1 MLSVSAPSFSNVG
14 KLPIRLTDSVSCSV
28 VDVPYELCR
37 SFSKGKETFRLS
49 QQVTIQGPKGTLK
62 TDVAEFVKITNDNN
76 TITVSVQDPEHK
88 IQRSLWGTTRA
99 ALQNNLIGTLEGHL
113 AICKFVGTGYRA
125 MLETG
130 DNGKQYVC
138 LKVGYPYTPRLLV
151 PNGLTVTLP
160 APTRLLIEG
169 ADIQQVKLFAAVI
182 REHKKP
188 EPYKGKGIFV
198 NNETIRLKEKKIK

>member
-1 MLSVSAPSFSNVG
+1 MLSASAACLSNVG

-28 VDVPYELCR
+28 LNIPYELCR
-37 SFSKGKETFRLS
+37 SFTKGKETFRLS
-49 QQVTIQGPKGTLK
+49 QQVTIAGPKGVLK
-62 TDVAEFVKITNDNN
+62 TEVAEFVKITNQDNVV
-76 TITVSVQDPEHK
+76 TVSVEDPEHK

-99 ALQNNLIGTLEGHL
+99 AIQNNFIGALEGHL

-125 MLETG
+125 TLETG
-130 DNGKQYVC
+130 DNGRQYVC

-151 PNGLTVTLP
+151 PTGLTVTLP

-198 NNETIRLKEKKIK
+198 NNETIKLKEKKIK